1 MLYADR
7 GQDRCRHFVINQTKT
22 GLLVV
27 SGDSTTHNSLTEL
40 INHFKTT
47 PIQPF
52 GEYLTSYNTDMDSV
66 EEVSITLCI
75 LFKGAL
81 SHYSSLKKYYI

>member
-40 INHFKTT
+40 ISHFKTT

-81 SHYSSLKKYYI
+81 SNYSSLKKYYI